1 MTDGEERER
10 VRTLVAECLE
20 RREREGD
27 AAVEAVCAA
36 HPGDAAAIRAR
47 LAVLAELGFLGG
59 GDAPPAFPERLGD
72 FRLLRC
78 LGGGGMGVVY
88 LARQESLGR
97 EVALKLV
104 RPEQLYFPDARERFQ
119 REAHAIARLQHPA
132 IVPIYAFGEEHGVP
146 YFAMERVDGLG
157 LDAVLERL
165 AGRPPQ
171 ELDGAALGALFG
183 LDAPE
188 ARRTFGASWVE
199 ACFRLAQQV
208 AEALEHAHERG
219 VVHRDVK
226 PSNVMVTR
234 DGRAHLFDFGL
245 SSAHDTSRITKSGAL
260 LGSLPWL
267 PPERVRGAGEPR
279 AAGDVWSLGVTLYEL
294 LALELPFRGADSE
307 ALRGAILHAEPPPLS
322 VRNPAVPWDAETV
335 CLTALERDPARRYA
349 TAGAFARDLGHVL
362 ALRPIEARRA
372 GWRLRARRWVQRHPA
387 RSVALAAALLGV
399 LVLPSAFLLQQHA
412 ANLRIRTAL
421 DAESAAKREAERQ
434 RDQAHANYVRAL
446 DAIDVFLKRAGAE
459 KLANVPQMETLRRD
473 LLQEALR
480 FYRQLLEEGHA
491 DVFLRR
497 ETARAGTKLVQVELE
512 LGMEEAARAEL
523 AGRIAMLDAAVA
535 AVPDDVELRFALAL
549 AWSDLARVQSRQ
561 EKLADAVAS
570 YGEAIERFTKVVATR
585 ADDGESERQL
595 AHSVGTRGES
605 LTRLGRIAEAIADGL
620 RAVALL
626 EKLVA
631 RAPDDV
637 SSRFELGRVLEYL
650 GTAYEAEDRLDDSL
664 AAELRAE
671 RELKACV
678 EASRRVDQDFLQYY
692 AIALH
697 DVGTHHL
704 RARAFADAEQKFRE
718 AVRIRQK
725 LADDFP
731 AILAYRWDLAESRM
745 DLGETLRALGRREEA
760 GEAFAQALVLQQALV
775 RESPGR
781 VGFRSEMAATLSQ
794 QADLLREDGK
804 LEEAGTLVRQ
814 AIRAQEECLAATPG
828 DPDCNHFM
836 VRHRIVLGRV
846 LAELR
851 DFDGAVAAFRAALPC
866 CGKRG
871 ADRRELAAACNDAAA
886 LLDGAAELDEAE
898 IEKRG
903 KELAAV
909 ANEALAPLSA
919 AAAPPRSPGPERH

>member
-59 GDAPPAFPERLGD
+59 GDAPPPTFPERLGD

-199 ACFRLAQQV
+199 ACFRLAEQV
-208 AEALEHAHERG
+208 AGALEHAHQRG

-245 SSAHDTSRITKSGAL
+245 SSAHDASRLTKSGAL
-260 LGSLPWL
+260 LGSLPYL
-267 PPERVRGAGEPR
+267 PPERVRGAAEPR
-279 AAGDVWSLGVTLYEL
+279 AAGDVWSLGVSLYEL
-294 LALELPFRGADSE
+294 LALELPFRGGDAE

-399 LVLPSAFLLQQHA
+399 LVLPSALLLQQHA
-412 ANLRIRTAL
+412 ANRRIRTAL
-421 DAESAAKREAERQ
+421 EAESSAKREAERQ

-459 KLANVPQMETLRRD
+459 KLANVPQMEKLRRD

-480 FYRQLLEEGHA
+480 FYRQLLEEGHD

-512 LGMEEAARAEL
+512 EAARAEL
-523 AGRIAMLDAAVA
+523 AGRIAMLDAAIA
-535 AVPDDVELRFALAL
+535 AAPDEVDLRFALAL

-605 LTRLGRIAEAIADGL
+605 LTRLGRTAEAIEDGL

-626 EKLVA
+626 ENLVA
-631 RAPDDV
+631 RAPEDV

-650 GTAYEAEDRLDDSL
+650 GTAYEAEDRQGEAL
-664 AAELRAE
+664 AAEQRAE
-671 RELKACV
+671 RELAACV
-678 EASRRVDQDFLQYY
+678 EAARGDQDFLQYY

-704 RARAFADAEQKFRE
+704 RARAFADAERKFRE

-725 LADDFP
+725 LADDYP
-731 AILAYRWDLAESRM
+731 AILAYRWDLGESHM
-745 DLGETLRALGRREEA
+745 DLGETLRALGRRDEA
-760 GEAFAQALVLQQALV
+760 GASFAQALALQQALV

-781 VGFRSEMAATLSQ
+781 VGFRSELAATLSQ

-804 LEEAGTLVRQ
+804 LEEAGALVRQ

-846 LAELR
+846 LAESR

-871 ADRRELAAACNDAAA
+871 ADRRELAAACSDAAA
-886 LLDGAAELDEAE
+886 LLEGAAELDEADL
-898 IEKRG
+898 EKRRN
-903 KELAAV
+903 ELAAV
-909 ANEALAPLSA
+909 ASEALAPLSTS
-919 AAAPPRSPGPERH
+919 AAPPPSPGPERH